1 MNKVAVGLINSTATI
16 LLQYHYST
24 ATVPFVS
31 LFCKTCAMLKKKKKK
46 KKKSVKTQKTQRNA
60 NPNTH

>member
-1 MNKVAVGLINSTATI
+1 MNKVAVGPINSTATV
-16 LLQYHYST
+16 LLQYRYS
-24 ATVPFVS
+24 AVCLPFLQNAWNV
-31 LFCKTCAMLKKKKKK
+31 KK